1 MSSVN
6 PAIDPVSRA
15 AIIEALI
22 ENGDNALRPGMFAN
36 VRINKEGGTKGV
48 FVPRFAVIKD
58 EATQSYRVFAIQEG
72 VAKLLTVQ
80 IGLEE
85 GDFVQIVSGVDAD
98 LTVATGNLGQLYEG
112 AKVTF

>member
-1 MSSVN
+1 MAKGKAGCGSSC
-6 PAIDPVSRA
+6 
-15 AIIEALI
+15 
-22 ENGDNALRPGMFAN
+22 LRHL
-36 VRINKEGGTKGV
+36 
-48 FVPRFAVIKD
+48 
-58 EATQSYRVFAIQEG
+58 
-72 VAKLLTVQ
+72 AKLLTVQ